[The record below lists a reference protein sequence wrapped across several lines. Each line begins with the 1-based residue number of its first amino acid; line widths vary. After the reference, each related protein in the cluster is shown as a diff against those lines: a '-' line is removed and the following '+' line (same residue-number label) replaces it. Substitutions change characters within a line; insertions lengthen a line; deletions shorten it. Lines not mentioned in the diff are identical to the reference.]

1 MYNHSRIPQKHSV
14 AEERKTETSRD
25 IDSEIDWKI
34 IDQLHN
40 AVLNFSKNSM
50 NAKSIMFTLI
60 GVIVA
65 ALLKNERSFGCNERL
80 LLIIVVILFWLY
92 DSFTYYY
99 QEKLRSQIDVRFHS
113 LKKRHASKELNDEFT
128 LPDNRSSCG
137 RVWRSLFWNYSILF
151 YLIILVVI
159 FYWPIFNQ

>member
-1 MYNHSRIPQKHSV
+1 MCNHSDIPQEHSV
-14 AEERKTETSRD
+14 EEERNTVKNCN

-65 ALLKNERSFGCNERL
+65 ALLNNERAFGCSEKL
-80 LLIIVVILFWLY
+80 LLIIIVILFWLY

-99 QEKLRSQIDVRFHS
+99 QEKLRSQIDARFHS
-113 LKKRHASKELNDEFT
+113 LRRRHSSKESNDEFT

-151 YLIILVVI
+151 YVIILVII
-159 FYWPIFNQ
+159 FCWH